1 MTLRL
6 GDPTSPTDLP
16 LLQHFLR
23 LPDTLVTT
31 GHFRPEVMRRVRTTR
46 DEEAKKIKKVLD
58 AESAEERKGASDKQ
72 KKEER
77 ERKLKTLTADEQRKF
92 LEKEKE
98 KETRKR
104 MGRKTMKA

>member
-1 MTLRL
+1 
-6 GDPTSPTDLP
+6 
-16 LLQHFLR
+16 
-23 LPDTLVTT
+23 
-31 GHFRPEVMRRVRTTR
+31 MRRVRTTR